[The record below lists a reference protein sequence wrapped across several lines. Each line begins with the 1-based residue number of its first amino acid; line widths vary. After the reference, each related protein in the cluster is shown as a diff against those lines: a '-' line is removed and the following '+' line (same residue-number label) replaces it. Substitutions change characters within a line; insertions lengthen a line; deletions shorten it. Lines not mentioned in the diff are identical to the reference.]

1 MYVMKSQTRDGNE
14 RRVIVG
20 SNLTVIAQLNPGDE
34 SYLSV
39 KNSIGG
45 SAKVSGDMA
54 KVKDAFDRVVAGLD
68 DQIVDITLPEVVEEV
83 VVPEEG
89 E

>member
-1 MYVMKSQTRDGNE
+1 MKSQIAGDSE
-14 RRVIVG
+14 RHVIVG
-20 SNLTVIAQLNPGDE
+20 PNFTVIAQFKPDFE
-34 SYLSV
+34 SSLSA

-45 SAKVSGDMA
+45 SAKVSGDVA
-54 KVKDAFDRVVAGLD
+54 EVKEAFGRVLASLG